1 MQGSSQ
7 RCKLSEGLG
16 GGGGHSRVWAWQV
29 RGRNCPLPVPPPA
42 LPMLSHILTD
52 LRMLPAAGTRALLH
66 HTEQPG
72 EAMPET

>member
-1 MQGSSQ
+1 M
-7 RCKLSEGLG
+7 
-16 GGGGHSRVWAWQV
+16 WAWQV

-42 LPMLSHILTD
+42 LPMLSHIVTD
-52 LRMLPAAGTRALLH
+52 LRMLPAAGTGALLH